1 MIRDAAVVLL
11 ILAACVGAM
20 GAATR
25 PASADIVG
33 RASVID
39 GDTIEIGGQRVR
51 LFGIDSPESSQLCRA
66 ENKPYRCGQQSA
78 LALADKIG
86 ERTVR
91 CLERDIDRYRRV
103 VAVCYLGKQDLGS
116 WLVEEGRALAFR
128 RYSLDYVAQEE
139 EAQAAKR
146 GVWRGEFEPPWEWRA
161 AHSRSATGANSK

>member
-39 GDTIEIGGQRVR
+39 GDTIEIQGQRVR
-51 LFGIDSPESSQLCRA
+51 LFGIDAPESSQLCRA

-78 LALADKIG
+78 LALAKRIG
-86 ERTVR
+86 QRTVR
-91 CLERDIDRYRRV
+91 CEQRDIDRYQRV
-103 VAVCYLGKQDLGS
+103 VAVCYSGNEDLGG
-116 WLVEEGRALAFR
+116 WLVKEGMALAFR
-128 RYSLDYVAQEE
+128 RYSLDYVTQEE
-139 EAQAAKR
+139 EARAARR
-146 GVWRGEFEPPWEWRA
+146 GIWRGQFEAPWEWRA
-161 AHSRSATGANSK
+161 RN